1 MDNIYF
7 NRIQKL
13 LVKSQIKLQELQKQK
28 FFIDENQERAFNTP
42 NLGFV
47 LDNNEINKNVDKKKD
62 NLEKAKQINKEVKK
76 LDTFIYSL
84 KSLEIFSQ
92 SINDA
97 KIVSYVDGHLDEDEN
112 KLFKKIIEVDIKL
125 KKDVEL
131 MKTANSFFGEFEE
144 DIEDL
149 DPSILQNWIQLEETA
164 KKNSLNLTKPKIKTE
179 SLISKIK
186 DFVTFKPMDF
196 ALAGMFPVIIG
207 TVLLYGTNG
216 IMMASNPAIIQLS
229 QVSSYSK
236 NSIVSGPI
244 FRGQCLSPDISFN
257 KTQFKDAFKITASN
271 PDSKK
276 LFKLSDND
284 PVLIGNK
291 INFFLKTNLKGD
303 VFIDVL
309 DKSQSDTKCVYLN
322 MVKQEFLGSE
332 NNFIKIGKTETISK
346 PIGIDTILVKFKE
359 YNKDEINMGVF
370 HLKTII
376 TEELEKKY
384 LIKPTVT
391 DKIKTNKLLPKKGI
405 YNFYS
410 KFFTEGIN
418 RPFMQS
424 WGSNE
429 FKENTF
435 ERVYI
440 DFNGDGISEI
450 IAVDSDKDGIIDHYK
465 IDRNN
470 NEVIDA
476 IVFPLNKSG
485 KLTYEWLLDNNEDR
499 KFDGKAEDIDGDWK
513 IDFTKNL

>member
-13 LVKSQIKLQELQKQK
+13 LVENQIKLQQLQKQRI
-28 FFIDENQERAFNTP
+28 FIDETQDKSVNTP
-42 NLGFV
+42 NLGFI
-47 LDNNEINKNVDKKKD
+47 LKKNVGKKKD
-62 NLEKAKQINKEVKK
+62 NLKKIKQVNKEIKN
-76 LDTFIYSL
+76 LDNIINNLT
-84 KSLEIFSQ
+84 SLETFSK
-92 SINDA
+92 SIDDV
-97 KIVSYVDGHLDEDEN
+97 KIVSYVDGHLNEDEN
-112 KLFKKIIEVDIKL
+112 KLFKKIIEIDIKL
-125 KKDVEL
+125 KKDIEL
-131 MKTANSFFGEFEE
+131 MQTANSFFGEFEDDDE
-144 DIEDL
+144 DI
-149 DPSILQNWIQLEETA
+149 DPATLQNWLKIEENA
-164 KKNSLNLTKPKIKTE
+164 KKNKLNLAKTKLETQSI
-179 SLISKIK
+179 ISKIR
-186 DFVTFKPMDF
+186 DFITFKPMDF
-196 ALAGMFPVIIG
+196 GLAGMVPVVVG

-229 QVSSYSK
+229 QVSGYSK
-236 NSIVSGPI
+236 NSIISGPL
-244 FRGQCLSPDISFN
+244 FRNGNQCSSPDTSFT
-257 KTQFKDAFKITASN
+257 KKQFKDIFKITSSN
-271 PDSKK
+271 PDTKK
-276 LFKLSDND
+276 TFVLSDND
-284 PVLIGNK
+284 PVLLGNK

-303 VFIDVL
+303 VFIDIL

-322 MVKQEFLGSE
+322 IVKQEFLGSE

-391 DKIKTNKLLPKKGI
+391 DKIETNKLLSKKGI

-476 IVFPLNKSG
+476 IVFPLNKNG